1 MTKNPVKLLAAAVV
15 ASAAL
20 GLGVP
25 GMPAQASPS
34 IYMSVGVGAPM
45 FHDYDDYLPL
55 LREYRPRTRH
65 VGEYYH
71 SPRWRY
77 RPRKVRVFK
86 QVCERRVRV
95 VRKWSYRKQRWVKR
109 TWYGPR
115 RCWRV
120 RIR

>member
-1 MTKNPVKLLAAAVV
+1 MNITFKRFTTMAALA
-15 ASAAL
+15 AAL
-20 GLGVP
+20 GLGSLAA
-25 GMPAQASPS
+25 PAEAKTSV
-34 IYMSVGVGAPM
+34 YLSVGVGTPVS
-45 FHDYDDYLPL
+45 YDDYYEYLP
-55 LREYRPRTRH
+55 RRAHRPRMRE

-71 SPRWRY
+71 APRWRY
-77 RPRKVRVFK
+77 RPRQVRVFK

-109 TWYGPR
+109 TWYGPQ